1 MLRRCLVPA
10 TTVGALLGCA
20 RLLTWGASGPYAAI
34 RSGTATF
41 DELIG
46 LLAAFFAWG
55 VLGWVGLVFA
65 FTALTWLPGA
75 VGHTASRLAVRVT
88 PVAARRAAR
97 LAVGLAVASGPVA
110 AALPAAAWSL
120 PVDHL
125 PAAPAADGPAAPALP
140 AIGRPGPATAE
151 VIATG
156 PTDPATGAAADDG
169 DAADTDGGGAS
180 GTDQAAPVIV
190 ARGDCLWDI
199 AARALGPDARNA
211 DIAAAWPRWYEA
223 NRGVVGADPD
233 LIQPGMVLRPP
244 AAP

>member
-10 TTVGALLGCA
+10 ATVGALVGCA
-20 RLLTWGASGPYAAI
+20 RLLTWGASGPHAAM

-46 LLAAFFAWG
+46 LLAALLAG
-55 VLGWVGLVFA
+55 AVLAWVGLVFA
-65 FTALTWLPGA
+65 VTALTWLPGA
-75 VGHTASRLAVRVT
+75 LGRAASRIAARVT

-110 AALPAAAWSL
+110 VAPPAAAWSV
-120 PVDHL
+120 PVEHL
-125 PAAPAADGPAAPALP
+125 PAASTADGTPAPALP
-140 AIGRPGPATAE
+140 AIGRPGPTPAA
-151 VIATG
+151 VVATG
-156 PTDPATGAAADDG
+156 PTDL
-169 DAADTDGGGAS
+169 
-180 GTDQAAPVIV
+180 PVVV

-199 AARALGPDARNA
+199 AARALGPRAGNA
-211 DIAAAWPRWYEA
+211 DIAAEWPRWYEA

-244 AAP
+244 ALP